1 MADNHTIARP
11 YASAVFDVAREN
23 GAVAELSASLAAAK
37 DLLQDGRVAK
47 FLANPSLTDASRLA
61 FLHDLFSR
69 AVGESSV
76 FAGGSQHGTNFLKL
90 LLEYGRVSVLPE
102 IADHFE
108 TLKAELENSVDVTVT
123 SASELSSQQREDIAA
138 ALRER
143 LGRNVNLST
152 AINEHLIGGAVIR
165 AGDVVIDGSVRARLE
180 GLSNALI
187 A

>member
-11 YASAVFDVAREN
+11 YARALFDVAKEN
-23 GAVAELSASLAAAK
+23 DAVAEISTSLNVAK
-37 DLLQDGRVAK
+37 ELLKDGRIAE
-47 FLANPSLTDASRLA
+47 FLANPAMTDATRLS
-61 FLHDLFSR
+61 FLYDLFSS
-69 AVGESSV
+69 AIGESSA
-76 FAGGSQHGTNFLKL
+76 FDGKSAHGTNFLKL
-90 LLEYGRVSVLPE
+90 LLEYGRVGVLPE
-102 IADHFE
+102 IAEHFE

-123 SASELSSQQREDIAA
+123 SANELSPQQQQDIAA
-138 ALRER
+138 ALRQR

-152 AINEHLIGGAVIR
+152 AIDENLIGGAVIR